1 MGVGF
6 DSSLPKAPYGHL
18 MATIEF
24 QSLVEDLDCLEIG
37 DGWLQLA
44 QLDRLSQSTQVMDFV
59 GMSIQNVRFPC
70 LHYVR

>member
-1 MGVGF
+1 
-6 DSSLPKAPYGHL
+6 